1 MEEMKLSREFGLD
14 LTANQTGYEC
24 QLEYGKLQIA
34 AMPEMG
40 YTAHQ
45 LLVAATAACGGIVFG
60 MIAKKMRLNV
70 MGVHIRADALR
81 NPDEANRVEEIDLHY
96 VVTGRDLRPGAVA
109 QAIELAHKNC
119 PVAQSIEGAIKVT
132 ETFEIIEG

>member
-1 MEEMKLSREFGLD
+1 MEEMKLPREFGLE
-14 LTANQTGYEC
+14 LVANTNGYEC
-24 QLEYGKLQIA
+24 QLEWGTLQIA

-45 LLVAATAACGGIVFG
+45 LLVASTAACGGIVFG

-70 MGVHIRADALR
+70 TDVRIRADAIR
-81 NPDEANRVEEIDLHY
+81 NPGKANRVEEIALHY
-96 VVTGRDLRPGAVA
+96 TITGQDLRPGAVA

-119 PVAQSIEGAIKVT
+119 PVTQSIEEAIKVT
-132 ETFEIIEG
+132 ETFEIVEG